1 MTTMETDRGSQ
12 PFVLGL
18 VRCLRGLDRG
28 MERLGRA
35 TAWLTLALVLMVAGD
50 VLFRYV
56 WHVGSVAEQELQWHL
71 LAVIA
76 MISASYT
83 FQQNEHVRVDIFY
96 QHYSPRARQILDII
110 ISLLIVVPSMLF
122 LAWMCLD
129 FVYQSWSLNEG
140 SPDPGGLPARY
151 VIKAFVPLGFALV
164 AWQGIVRGLIDLI
177 TLMAGRSSE
186 VRDGT

>member
-1 MTTMETDRGSQ
+1 MNTIETANTSRQLVHG
-12 PFVLGL
+12 F
-18 VRCLRGLDRG
+18 VRCLRGVDRG
-28 MERLGRA
+28 MEHLGRA
-35 TAWLTLALVLMVAGD
+35 TAWLTLVLVLMVAGD

-71 LAVIA
+71 LAVIS

-96 QHYSPRARQILDII
+96 QHYSPRTKQILDII

-129 FVYQSWSLNEG
+129 FVYQSWSLGEG
-140 SPDPGGLPARY
+140 SSDPGGLPARY
-151 VIKAFVPLGFALV
+151 LIKAFVPLGFALV
-164 AWQGIVRGLIDLI
+164 ALQGVVRGLLDLI
-177 TLMAGRSSE
+177 TLMAKRSPE